1 MVAEDRVLK
10 VTPSNIATSESKVEI
25 FFGPNS
31 SIGGSGEIVGL
42 AISIWYSSLFL
53 TIKNR
58 GLFAI
63 LLRGELM
70 WSAGPLLYRFG
81 YRQGCKTNLAD
92 CYFSSAPV
100 VDQCEGTLY
109 VSYFFT

>member
-1 MVAEDRVLK
+1 MR
-10 VTPSNIATSESKVEI
+10 VTPSNIATSESTVDI

-31 SIGGSGEIVGL
+31 TSGGSGEIIGI
-42 AISIWYSSLFL
+42 AISIWYTSLFV
-53 TIKNR
+53 TIRNR

-63 LLRGELM
+63 LFRGDLL

-81 YRQGCKTNLAD
+81 YRQGCKKNLTD

-109 VSYFFT
+109 VSVFLTL